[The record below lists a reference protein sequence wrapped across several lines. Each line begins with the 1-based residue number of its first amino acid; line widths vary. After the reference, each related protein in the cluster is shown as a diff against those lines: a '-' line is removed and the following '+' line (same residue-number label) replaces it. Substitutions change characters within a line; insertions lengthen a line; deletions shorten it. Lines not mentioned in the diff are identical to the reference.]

1 MIGAQHK
8 KMHKFIQP
16 KQLEIKECASLS
28 KFIKEM
34 QL

>member
-1 MIGAQHK
+1 MQQMIGAQHK
-8 KMHKFIQP
+8 KMQP